1 VEKLNMQHTVIDSKT
16 GEIVEVVEMESQPEP
31 TSEEY
36 SEEETASFL
45 EGSLTAKALA
55 MVLADLIEKQFN
67 VTQTVARQQVRSR
80 FKGYM
85 KELLD
90 QQAGG

>member
-1 VEKLNMQHTVIDSKT
+1 MVGKIVDLDGNVI
-16 GEIVEVVEMESQPEP
+16 EEVDTTPTPELTFDEQTERAAVAFIDNRQEM
-31 TSEEY
+31 
-36 SEEETASFL
+36 L
-45 EGSLTAKALA
+45 ALA